1 MKKTYEFKVEAE
13 KFILVNTNPNDKW
26 EPFTIDKKEIQFDT
40 NKFYQYVFSDV
51 TTEMEIEI
59 VDKSDSDDKL
69 AKRLYET
76 ISEISS
82 GVMKKIEWK
91 MFYEFWAIIN
101 I

>member
-13 KFILVNTNPNDKW
+13 KFILVNTNPNDKG

-40 NKFYQYVFSDV
+40 NKFYQYVLSDV

-82 GVMKKIEWK
+82 GVMKKIE
-91 MFYEFWAIIN
+91 
-101 I
+101 

>member
-1 MKKTYEFKVEAE
+1 MKKTYEFKVGAE
-13 KFILVNTNPNDKW
+13 KFILVNTNPNDKG

-82 GVMKKIEWK
+82 GVMKKLNEK
-91 MFYEFWAIIN
+91 YFMNFEQ
-101 I
+101 

>member
-1 MKKTYEFKVEAE
+1 MKKTYEFKADDE
-13 KFILVNTNPNDKW
+13 KFILVNTNPNDKG
-26 EPFTIDKKEIQFDT
+26 EVFIIDKKEMQFDT
-40 NKFYQYVFSDV
+40 NKFYQYVFSDI

-82 GVMKKIEWK
+82 GVMAKLNEKLFLIEGNK
-91 MFYEFWAIIN
+91 VN
-101 I
+101 

>member
-13 KFILVNTNPNDKW
+13 KFILVNTNPNDKG

-40 NKFYQYVFSDV
+40 NKFYKYVFSDV

-82 GVMKKIEWK
+82 GVMKKLNEK
-91 MFYEFWAIIN
+91 YFMNFEQ
-101 I
+101 

>member
-13 KFILVNTNPNDKW
+13 KFILVNTNPNDKG

-40 NKFYQYVFSDV
+40 IKFNQYVFSDV

-82 GVMKKIEWK
+82 GVMKKLNEK
-91 MFYEFWAIIN
+91 CFMNFEQ
-101 I
+101 

>member
-13 KFILVNTNPNDKW
+13 EFILVNTNPNDKG

-82 GVMKKIEWK
+82 GVMKKLNEK
-91 MFYEFWAIIN
+91 RFMNFEQ
-101 I
+101 

>member
-13 KFILVNTNPNDKW
+13 KFILVNTNPNDKG

-82 GVMKKIEWK
+82 GVMKKIE
-91 MFYEFWAIIN
+91 
-101 I
+101 